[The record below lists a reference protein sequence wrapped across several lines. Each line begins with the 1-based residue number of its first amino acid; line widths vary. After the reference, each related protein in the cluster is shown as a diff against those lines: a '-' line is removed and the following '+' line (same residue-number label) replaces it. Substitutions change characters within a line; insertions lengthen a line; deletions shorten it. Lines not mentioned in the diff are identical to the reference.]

1 LVLGHFGH
9 PKRRNV
15 SERERQGSRRAGI
28 GRLSY
33 RTLGAIAIAAFVALF
48 IILNRRQ
55 TEISFLGYEKR
66 TALWVAL
73 LVPAAGGFVAGFLIG
88 RHRYRR

>member
-1 LVLGHFGH
+1 M
-9 PKRRNV
+9 RRNV

-33 RTLGAIAIAAFVALF
+33 RTLGAIAIAAFVVLF
-48 IILNRRQ
+48 IILNRKQ
-55 TEISFLGYEKR
+55 TEISFLGYKKQ

-73 LVPAAGGFVAGFLIG
+73 MVPAAGGFIAGFLIG
-88 RHRYRR
+88 RRRYRR

>member
-1 LVLGHFGH
+1 M
-9 PKRRNV
+9 
-15 SERERQGSRRAGI
+15 SDRERQASRRAGI
-28 GRLSY
+28 GRLGY
-33 RTLGAIAIAAFVALF
+33 RTLSAIAIAAFVVLF
-48 IILNRRQ
+48 IILNRKQ

-88 RHRYRR
+88 RRRYRR